1 MLQKTISEPKSMRP
15 IKQKIGL
22 ISLLVV
28 VLIDGL
34 GASMVLPLLPQL
46 FGQESS
52 FLSNSAYNS
61 GLSHFYL
68 AMALAAFPLGMFFG
82 APALGRL
89 SDIFGRKTAIIY
101 CLVGTL
107 LGYLICGI
115 SIAISNPWLFIFGRL
130 LDGITAGSLPV
141 AQALIIENR
150 AGVNKQANIGLALF
164 FAVFGYML
172 GPMIAPMIERILPK
186 THGSLDELIVPF
198 YFVSMLSLIGLMLLK
213 FVIEENQAK
222 KEKIVQL
229 SFFRQFIPNIRLK
242 NVGAILLLFTLFQLG
257 WSGYFQHISIYLASD
272 LYFSVSQTSS
282 VLSIIGLGMGIA
294 FCYLVGKVSPLFKL
308 KQLIPFSGLVVA
320 ISLALTLLI
329 HSFFLVCLFGF
340 LAALGYGLGYPN
352 IVAYLSSQADEKS
365 QGFIFGLAASVSS
378 LSAFFTA
385 LLGAV
390 TNMASTKTT
399 LWVNICFSFCFILLS
414 LALFGYFRFLSPKKE
429 QQEEIKTND

>member
-1 MLQKTISEPKSMRP
+1 MLQKAISEPKSMRP

-52 FLSNSAYNS
+52 FLSNSAYNG
-61 GLSHFYL
+61 GLSPFYL
-68 AMALAAFPLGMFFG
+68 AMALGAFPLGMFFG

-198 YFVSMLSLIGLMLLK
+198 YFVSMLSL
-213 FVIEENQAK
+213 Q
-222 KEKIVQL
+222 
-229 SFFRQFIPNIRLK
+229 
-242 NVGAILLLFTLFQLG
+242 
-257 WSGYFQHISIYLASD
+257 
-272 LYFSVSQTSS
+272 
-282 VLSIIGLGMGIA
+282 
-294 FCYLVGKVSPLFKL
+294 
-308 KQLIPFSGLVVA
+308 
-320 ISLALTLLI
+320 
-329 HSFFLVCLFGF
+329 
-340 LAALGYGLGYPN
+340 
-352 IVAYLSSQADEKS
+352 
-365 QGFIFGLAASVSS
+365 
-378 LSAFFTA
+378 
-385 LLGAV
+385 
-390 TNMASTKTT
+390 
-399 LWVNICFSFCFILLS
+399 
-414 LALFGYFRFLSPKKE
+414 
-429 QQEEIKTND
+429 